1 MHNRDIV
8 ERVSPIR
15 VCRTNIHVGF
25 SRHSGM
31 SDSVGAAEL
40 AKSILT
46 RDHGRVSQ
54 ILDQFK
60 RIADRKNLGAL
71 YVFDIVCEFFH
82 IPVIGNPIT
91 IGILG
96 GLFFADAARAQF
108 IETSINLCSALAYL
122 IVNLKTMAHIFLFCD
137 LEPQHVLSRL
147 GVAVERKTRGI
158 RASMLQRLQH
168 VRQLPADVAAFSPV
182 NQTGYPAH
190 RTLTS
195 V

>member
-1 MHNRDIV
+1 MPDG
-8 ERVSPIR
+8 
-15 VCRTNIHVGF
+15 VGTT
-25 SRHSGM
+25 
-31 SDSVGAAEL
+31 EL
-40 AKSILT
+40 TEAILT

-60 RIADRKNLGAL
+60 RIADRKNLGSL
-71 YVFDIVCEFFH
+71 YVFHVVREFFH

-91 IGILG
+91 VRILSS
-96 GLFFADAARAQF
+96 LVFADTTHAQF
-108 IETSINLCSALAYL
+108 IKTSINLCSALAHL
-122 IVNLKTMAHIFLFCD
+122 IVNLETVTHIFLFCD
-137 LEPQHVLSRL
+137 LEAQYVLSRL

-158 RASMLQRLQH
+158 RASMLKRLQH
-168 VRQLPADVAAFSPV
+168 VRQLSADVAAFTPV